1 VSFSGESDRYFSLPK
16 LDIVTPDQK
25 TEAALSSLE
34 PSESWFDDRGEL
46 CMWSTTR
53 LGRPCLVAP
62 GLALYE
68 LFDDAVTAIPF
79 QPDIERLVED
89 TYWRSVLP
97 LFLQHGGAQALH
109 ASAIVGPKGVVAIC
123 GLAGA
128 GKSTLAYGL
137 SRRGYR
143 LWADDAV
150 VVTAVDPPG
159 TVSLQG
165 KLKLLADIRRHF
177 DLPAE
182 GIAIDAEAGEEAPLS
197 QIFVLR
203 AEERDT
209 TFEPSVE
216 VLEASAAF
224 TALVENAYVYGF
236 EGGKRTMSEF
246 FLELAASVP
255 VREFIRPKGID
266 RLDQTVD
273 SLEDLITSGG
283 G

>member
-1 VSFSGESDRYFSLPK
+1 MP
-16 LDIVTPDQK
+16 
-25 TEAALSSLE
+25 
-34 PSESWFDDRGEL
+34 
-46 CMWSTTR
+46 
-53 LGRPCLVAP
+53 
-62 GLALYE
+62 
-68 LFDDAVTAIPF
+68 
-79 QPDIERLVED
+79 
-89 TYWRSVLP
+89 
-97 LFLQHGGAQALH
+97 
-109 ASAIVGPKGVVAIC
+109 AIC